1 MKNLLLAIGIVLLTL
16 VNASVTYGQK
26 TLLFKISGNGL
37 TKPSYVFGTMHMVCT
52 DTYQIPAIVKNAVTK
67 TDVIYTEVEIANMQ
81 AAAVGAMKYM
91 IAQPDSAL
99 DKVLSEVDFKKVSSF
114 VLDTLG
120 MPIDQLK
127 MFKPNAIATIGLQKA
142 APCAPFSS
150 VEELLIAAY
159 PAKKNKGL
167 ESIAY
172 QMQLLMSAPIPEQA
186 KILLKTIDKWNLGKA
201 EIKQMVDAYT
211 ATDLALVASL
221 INSSETS
228 DMMNKE
234 TMIDGRNKN
243 WVKKMPAL
251 MKKQSVFFAV
261 GAGHLPGKLG
271 VLELLKA
278 KGYTVTPVAIN

>member
-1 MKNLLLAIGIVLLTL
+1 MKNLFRAIGIVLVALFSTT
-16 VNASVTYGQK
+16 ATFAQK

-52 DTYQIPAIVKNAVTK
+52 DTYKLPAKVKSAVNK
-67 TDVIYTEVEIANMQ
+67 VDVIYSEVEIANMQ

-91 IAQPDSAL
+91 IAQPDSSL
-99 DKVLSEVDFKKVSSF
+99 DKVLSEADFKKVANF

-120 MPIDQLK
+120 MPIDQIK

-142 APCAPFSS
+142 APCTPFSS

-159 PAKKNKGL
+159 PTKKNKGL
-167 ESIAY
+167 ETIAF
-172 QMQLLMSAPIPEQA
+172 QMQMLMSAPIPEQA
-186 KILLKTIDKWNLGKA
+186 QILLETIDKWNLGKA
-201 EIKQMVDAYT
+201 ELKQMVDAYS
-211 ATDLALVASL
+211 ASDLTLLASL
-221 INSSETS
+221 MNSSETS

-243 WVKKMPAL
+243 WVKQMPAL

-261 GAGHLPGKLG
+261 GAGHLSGKVG
-271 VLELLKA
+271 VLALLKA
-278 KGYTVTPVAIN
+278 KGYTVTPVALQ

>member
-1 MKNLLLAIGIVLLTL
+1 MKNLFRAIGIVLVALFSTT
-16 VNASVTYGQK
+16 ATFAQK

-52 DTYQIPAIVKNAVTK
+52 DTYKLPAKVKSAVNK
-67 TDVIYTEVEIANMQ
+67 VDVIYSEVEIANMQ

-91 IAQPDSAL
+91 IAQPDSSL
-99 DKVLSEVDFKKVSSF
+99 DKVLTEADFKKVANF

-120 MPIDQLK
+120 MPIDQIK

-159 PAKKNKGL
+159 PTKKNKGL
-167 ESIAY
+167 ETIAF
-172 QMQLLMSAPIPEQA
+172 QMQMLMSAPIPEQA
-186 KILLKTIDKWNLGKA
+186 QILLETIDKWNLGKA
-201 EIKQMVDAYT
+201 ELKQMVDAYS
-211 ATDLALVASL
+211 ASDLTLLASL
-221 INSSETS
+221 MNSSETS

-243 WVKKMPAL
+243 WVKQMPAL

-261 GAGHLPGKLG
+261 GAGHLSGKVG
-271 VLELLKA
+271 VLALLKA
-278 KGYTVTPVAIN
+278 KGYTVTPVALQ